1 MPIGAREPKPIETM
15 NCLQRKKDESVDEL
29 ISRYIAI
36 LV

>member
-1 MPIGAREPKPIETM
+1 MPTEAREPKSIETM
-15 NCLQRKKDESVDEL
+15 NCLQKKNESVDEL